1 MNFSD
6 NSGTTATTLGKDS
19 SGNGNNFTPNNF
31 SVSAGAGNDSL
42 EDTPTLNNFPTLN
55 PLYNP
60 VNTTFGEG
68 NLLMRGGDNF
78 AASTFLLPKSGKW
91 YVEFSKYGNGALQS
105 ISVTRANTAMTNY
118 AGYLGLADN
127 VEYVSNGELGNR
139 SRGSTSDATAWTSDA
154 NIVVA
159 AAVDMDNGAVYFAR
173 ANTWQNSGD
182 PTSGSSKT
190 GAIATDLLTDNN
202 GDHVIAVHGYNGNNS
217 YGMYANFGQQPLTY
231 TPPTGYKVLSSA
243 NLPDPTILLP
253 NKHFDTLLIYCN
265 WKCNVIFWF
274 KFST

>member
-1 MNFSD
+1 
-6 NSGTTATTLGKDS
+6 
-19 SGNGNNFTPNNF
+19 
-31 SVSAGAGNDSL
+31 
-42 EDTPTLNNFPTLN
+42 
-55 PLYNP
+55 
-60 VNTTFGEG
+60 
-68 NLLMRGGDNF
+68 MRGGDNF

-154 NIVVA
+154 DIVVA

-231 TPPTGYKVLSSA
+231 THQQDIKYLVLQTYPTQQYCYLINILILSY
-243 NLPDPTILLP
+243 ILQLEMQC
-253 NKHFDTLLIYCN
+253 HFL
-265 WKCNVIFWF
+265 V
-274 KFST
+274 